1 MPEVDEGGAHC
12 AGKVGFNMGE
22 QRRIGSPW
30 KASEERLSAL
40 LISLLIAGRIPASSL
55 VI

>member
-12 AGKVGFNMGE
+12 TGKVGFNMGE
-22 QRRIGSPW
+22 QRRIESPW

-40 LISLLIAGRIPASSL
+40 LIWACSLQDVSLPAPL
-55 VI
+55 